1 MRISCSFHIAKIP
14 IHYRMAMVSIIK
26 EALRTSDEA
35 YYHRLYERE
44 QWTKPF
50 VFSTYLK
57 NFRIIDHEIKL
68 DGITLTVSS
77 PDHEFLLH
85 LYNGLQKNR
94 IFSYKDYHFVKEKIV
109 VVNEKQVTSPAVV
122 FRTLSPILIEDEKG
136 NPVSPDN
143 ASYGEHVNYIAN
155 MILSQYR
162 GKGLYAPLSIQPIYF
177 KKVVVKESN
186 HEFAAAYG
194 DDEYLYFTAYHGR
207 FAVAGHP
214 EDLQLLYQLGLS
226 KRRNQGFGQ
235 LEIEEV
241 RG

>member
-1 MRISCSFHIAKIP
+1 MRISCSFNTDKIP

-35 YYHRLYERE
+35 YYHRLY
-44 QWTKPF
+44 QKGQHMKPF
-50 VFSTYLK
+50 SFSTYLK
-57 NFRIIDHEIKL
+57 NFRLFSHEIKL

-94 IFSYKDYHFVKEKIV
+94 AFSYKDYHFVKKKIA
-109 VVNEKQVTSPAVV
+109 VVNEKQVTSPSVV

-136 NPVSPDN
+136 NPVAPDDE
-143 ASYGEHVNYIAN
+143 SYAEHVNYIAN

-162 GKGLYAPLSIQPIYF
+162 GTGLYVSLSIKPVYF

-186 HEFAAAYG
+186 HEFAAACG
-194 DDEYLYFTAYHGR
+194 DDEYLYFTAYHGL
-207 FAVAGHP
+207 FAVTGHP

>member
-1 MRISCSFHIAKIP
+1 MRISCSFHIDKIP

-35 YYHRLYERE
+35 YYHRLYQRG
-44 QWTKPF
+44 QRTKPF

-57 NFRIIDHEIKL
+57 NFHIINHEIKL

-94 IFSYKDYHFVKEKIV
+94 AFSYKDYHFVKKKIAV
-109 VVNEKQVTSPAVV
+109 VKEKQVTGPSVV
-122 FRTLSPILIEDEKG
+122 FRTLSPMLIEDEKG
-136 NPVSPDN
+136 NPIAPDD
-143 ASYGEHVNYIAN
+143 ASYEEHVNYVAD

-162 GKGLYAPLSIQPIYF
+162 GKGLYAPLSIKPIYF

-186 HEFAAAYG
+186 HEFAAAHG
-194 DDEYLYFTAYHGR
+194 DDEYLYFTAYHGL
-207 FAVAGHP
+207 FAVTGHP